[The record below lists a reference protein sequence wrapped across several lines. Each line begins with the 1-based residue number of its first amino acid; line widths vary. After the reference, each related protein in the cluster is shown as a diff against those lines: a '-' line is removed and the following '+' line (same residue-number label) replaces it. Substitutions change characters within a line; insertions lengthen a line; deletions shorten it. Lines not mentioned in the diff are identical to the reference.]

1 MDHDHLPAL
10 AVLLYA
16 APLMLLALAM
26 VDLAAGRGW
35 GPAMAAVRRAAA
47 APRDARGAALL
58 LLLAGWIHLG
68 LVPGHRQEPLF
79 ALAFVAAGLGML
91 AAAGSALLAMR
102 SWRPVAGAAAAGALA
117 AYVATR
123 LAGIEGIDALGV
135 VSGLLEA
142 GALALAMRRAPVSLG
157 VAHAT

>member
-16 APLMLLALAM
+16 APLMLLALGA

-35 GPAMAAVRRAAA
+35 APAIAAVRRAAA
-47 APRDARGAALL
+47 APSAARGAAVV

-79 ALAFVAAGLGML
+79 ALAFVAAGIGQL
-91 AAAGSALLAMR
+91 AVAASALLAAR
-102 SWRPVAGAAAAGALA
+102 WWRPAAAAVAAGALA
-117 AYVATR
+117 AYLVTR
-123 LAGIEGIDALGV
+123 LAGIEGVDALGV
-135 VSGLLEA
+135 ATGLLEA
-142 GALALAMRRAPVSLG
+142 GALALAIGRGPVSLG
-157 VAHAT
+157 AAHAS